1 MWQSL
6 PKEVIQQRTKEITT
20 AKRRELPKSVAA
32 IIATLLFIGG
42 LFAIAYLDQ
51 HFGPRGVEIKTDQ
64 PYSLLNASLPALI
77 AIFGATV
84 IYMYFLFVKNRRV
97 PVVYVCFDCQEAFH
111 AQATC
116 PECNST
122 HVSDIRLAEWVEET

>member
-1 MWQSL
+1 MWHAL
-6 PKEVIQQRTKEITT
+6 PKEVIQQRTNEI
-20 AKRRELPKSVAA
+20 AAVKRRELPKSVAA

-51 HFGPRGVEIKTDQ
+51 QFGPRAVEIKTDQ
-64 PYSLLNASLPALI
+64 PYSLQNASLPALI
-77 AIFGATV
+77 SVFGATV

-111 AQATC
+111 AQTTC
-116 PECNST
+116 PECQSAR
-122 HVSDIRLAEWVEET
+122 VSDIRLAEWVKDT